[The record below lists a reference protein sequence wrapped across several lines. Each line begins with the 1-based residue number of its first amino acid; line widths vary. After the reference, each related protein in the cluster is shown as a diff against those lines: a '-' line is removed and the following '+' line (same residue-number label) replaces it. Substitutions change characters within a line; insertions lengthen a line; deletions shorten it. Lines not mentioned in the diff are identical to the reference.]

1 MNAKELRVEMIRHDD
16 TSETLAE
23 ALGITRQTLSRKI
36 NGEGADF
43 TKKDM
48 DIIIERYSLSGER
61 FAEIFFANNVS

>member
-16 TSETLAE
+16 TSETLAK
-23 ALGITRQTLSRKI
+23 ALGITRQTLSRKM
-36 NGEGADF
+36 NGEGVDF

-61 FAEIFFANNVS
+61 FTEIFFANNVS